1 MCLFRHSDRCMH
13 KYGTIICQLEK
24 KRNMCFIKE
33 SNGGEVHV
41 LYQSKRGRDTE
52 TERASVYASVY
63 GVCIYICVLMYMVGC
78 VGL

>member
-1 MCLFRHSDRCMH
+1 MELLYVSCRR
-13 KYGTIICQLEK
+13 KEICVSLKNQ
-24 KRNMCFIKE
+24 M
-33 SNGGEVHV
+33 GGEVHV
-41 LYQSKRGRDTE
+41 LFKPKRDRDTE